1 MADGQSASQ
10 PPHSDRDIPS
20 RPPLKALGAQTG
32 GAKPVEGASCNG
44 VVIGEGTRQS
54 ENKGHDGDGASAKDR
69 DTDGVREA
77 VEAESVK
84 TRARPSGK
92 VVHMARADLVDLA
105 DLDRALDRAL
115 SRREKPA
122 AAVQAAGAAGK
133 GGGSDADKLGH
144 GPQAEGSERPK
155 WEIDVKKV
163 VLRKLIA
170 NGTFGTVYRG
180 TYQGKDV
187 AGAPPF
193 PHLPLSPRAPSRPC
207 RDPLLAPLL
216 AKQRRAWRFERC
228 LKVLD
233 WGEEDTMSR
242 MQLDKLRRAFKQE
255 VTVWSDLSHPNV
267 AQFVGASVADQGGF
281 MIPSFDRSRGG
292 HKGDIRVEGSLC
304 CLVVEY
310 VAGGTLKDYLIANR
324 RRKLPLRTVVQ
335 LASDMAKGLEYLHA
349 HGVVHRDIKSENML
363 LTASRR
369 VKVADFGV
377 ARIEAENP
385 KDMTGA
391 TGTLGYMA
399 PEVLDCRPY
408 NHRADVYSFGICLW
422 EIYCCDMPFPDLD
435 FKEMAAVVNKGLR
448 PTIPGICPR
457 DLSRIMQRCWDAD
470 PSKRPDMG
478 EVVTL
483 LGKVDLKRGKGMT
496 PIYDMPNDSIS
507 CCWVT

>member
-10 PPHSDRDIPS
+10 PPHSDRDSPS

-32 GAKPVEGASCNG
+32 GAKPAEGASCNG

-54 ENKGHDGDGASAKDR
+54 ENKGHDRDGASAQDR
-69 DTDGVREA
+69 DTDGLREA

-187 AGAPPF
+187 AV
-193 PHLPLSPRAPSRPC
+193 
-207 RDPLLAPLL
+207 
-216 AKQRRAWRFERC
+216 
-228 LKVLD
+228 KVLE

-281 MIPSFDRSRGG
+281 MIPSFDRSRGAG
-292 HKGDIRVEGSLC
+292 GRKGDIRVEGSLC

-349 HGVVHRDIKSENML
+349 HNVVHRDIKSENML
-363 LTASRR
+363 LTSSRR

-399 PEVLDCRPY
+399 PEVLECRPY

-457 DLSRIMQRCWDAD
+457 DLARIMQRCWAAD

>member
-1 MADGQSASQ
+1 MAEGESASQ
-10 PPHSDRDIPS
+10 QPHSDRDSPS
-20 RPPLKALGAQTG
+20 RPPLKALGAQGDSVKLGEG
-32 GAKPVEGASCNG
+32 GSCNG
-44 VVIGEGTRQS
+44 GVIGEGTRQS
-54 ENKGHDGDGASAKDR
+54 ENNEADR
-69 DTDGVREA
+69 DRARENGRDRDRDRDGERKA

-84 TRARPSGK
+84 ARARPSGK
-92 VVHMARADLVDLA
+92 VVHMARADLVNLA

-122 AAVQAAGAAGK
+122 AAPQAAGPAGE

-144 GPQAEGSERPK
+144 GPQAEGSERPA
-155 WEIDVKKV
+155 WEIDVKNV

-180 TYQGKDV
+180 TFQGKDV
-187 AGAPPF
+187 AV
-193 PHLPLSPRAPSRPC
+193 
-207 RDPLLAPLL
+207 
-216 AKQRRAWRFERC
+216 
-228 LKVLD
+228 KVLD

-242 MQLDKLRRAFKQE
+242 MQLDRLRRAFKQE
-255 VTVWSDLSHPNV
+255 VTVWSTLSHPNIT
-267 AQFVGASVADQGGF
+267 QFVGASVADQGGF
-281 MIPSFDRSRGG
+281 MIPSFERGRGG
-292 HKGDIRVEGSLC
+292 RKGDIRVEGSLC

-310 VAGGTLKDYLIANR
+310 VPGGTLKDYLIANR

-335 LASDMAKGLEYLHA
+335 LAADMAKGLEYLHG

-435 FKEMAAVVNKGLR
+435 FKEMAAVVNKASARGTWR
-448 PTIPGICPR
+448 ASCGAAGMRTRRSGPTWGR
-457 DLSRIMQRCWDAD
+457 WWRCWE
-470 PSKRPDMG
+470 RWM
-478 EVVTL
+478 
-483 LGKVDLKRGKGMT
+483 
-496 PIYDMPNDSIS
+496 
-507 CCWVT
+507 